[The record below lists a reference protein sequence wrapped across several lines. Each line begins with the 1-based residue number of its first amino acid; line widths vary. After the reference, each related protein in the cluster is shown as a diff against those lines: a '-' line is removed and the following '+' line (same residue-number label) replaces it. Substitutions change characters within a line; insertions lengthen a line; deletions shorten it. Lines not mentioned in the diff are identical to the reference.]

1 MQVKTIA
8 SLSPLTTEQESAFSA
23 WVMHEANNVLIMR
36 NEKPVDAQYAVAYL
50 RLAHEFIN
58 RHGKIQF
65 VTI

>member
-8 SLSPLTTEQESAFSA
+8 SLSPLTTEFENAFAA
-23 WVMHEANNVLIMR
+23 WVMHEANNVRMMR
-36 NEKPVDAQYAVAYL
+36 GERPVDAQYAVAYL
-50 RLAHEFIN
+50 RLAHDFIN